1 MQNLVQGEGGLE
13 REFLQTNPLMCAFSS
28 PLLPLLP
35 VFLLSPQLLGSAH
48 VGALAMHVNLPPPP
62 PSAPSLHRHQI
73 TITPLPSPVLD
84 TSAAYP
90 HTHTTALMQ
99 LVALT
104 DLPFYIFFLG
114 ADVVGF
120 LESDCSKPYL
130 GNHDLATWFEERL
143 GMYSDFGPSTRDH
156 TWG

>member
-1 MQNLVQGEGGLE
+1 MQGEGGLE
-13 REFLQTNPLMCAFSS
+13 REFLQTNPLMCALSS

-62 PSAPSLHRHQI
+62 ICSQSTQ
-73 TITPLPSPVLD
+73 TPNNNYSSPIPCTRYFCCLS
-84 TSAAYP
+84 T
-90 HTHTTALMQ
+90 HTHNRPHAV
-99 LVALT
+99 VALT

>member
-62 PSAPSLHRHQI
+62 SAPSLHRHQI

-99 LVALT
+99 WL
-104 DLPFYIFFLG
+104 
-114 ADVVGF
+114 
-120 LESDCSKPYL
+120 
-130 GNHDLATWFEERL
+130 H
-143 GMYSDFGPSTRDH
+143 
-156 TWG
+156 

>member
-1 MQNLVQGEGGLE
+1 M
-13 REFLQTNPLMCAFSS
+13 ASW
-28 PLLPLLP
+28 
-35 VFLLSPQLLGSAH
+35 
-48 VGALAMHVNLPPPP
+48 
-62 PSAPSLHRHQI
+62 LH
-73 TITPLPSPVLD
+73 ITPLPSPLLD
-84 TSAAYP
+84 TSAVYPP
-90 HTHTTALMQ
+90 HTHTTTLMW

-104 DLPFYIFFLG
+104 DLPCIFFLG